1 MIRDAFD
8 AGVEPGGLHSQ
19 HEIKILICYMLAGV
33 REPMPRAAVPE
44 VICEQGMANFFD
56 VSAAIDELLTLHN
69 LEEDENGNITVT
81 PTGRDAA
88 VTLKT
93 LIPYTLRERSVAAAL
108 RLLARRRNEKETT
121 VSVTPAENGY
131 LVTCTI
137 GEEEQPLL
145 SCSLLVGDESQ
156 AQMVKERFL
165 DNPLLLYQGTVAILG
180 GSAKTTNDNKQI
192 VIDLK

>member
-33 REPMPRAAVPE
+33 REPMPRASVPE

-56 VSAAIDELLTLHN
+56 VSAAIDELLSLHN
-69 LEEDENGNITVT
+69 LEEDEKGYITVT

-108 RLLARRRNEKETT
+108 RLLARRRNEKENR
-121 VSVTPAENGY
+121 VTIQKSENGFV
-131 LVTCTI
+131 VTCTI
-137 GEEEQPLL
+137 GEEEQALL

-156 AQMVKERFL
+156 AEMVRDRFL
-165 DNPLLLYQGTVAILG
+165 DNPLLLYQGAVAILS

>member
-69 LEEDENGNITVT
+69 LEETPDGNITVT
-81 PTGRDAA
+81 STGRDAA

-108 RLLARRRNEKETT
+108 RLLARRRNEMENN
-121 VSVTPAENGY
+121 VTITPTDNGV

-137 GEEEQPLL
+137 GDTQQPLL
-145 SCSLLVGDESQ
+145 SCTLLVGDDSQ
-156 AQMVKERFL
+156 AQVVKNRFL
-165 DNPLLLYQGTVAILG
+165 DNPLLLYQGSVAILS